1 MDEKEIKNIV
11 QHYQDMPEEEIEKI
25 LHYIKEQQEQELGA
39 NIELEL
45 DFVDGCM
52 TYLPENGQQ
61 KVVIDIS
68 KIYDLKNDKIFGL
81 DVSSESE
88 KAEFIDIVLGTFHEL
103 RHVKQYQDTM
113 VNPVKN
119 EDTIKQTREMI
130 INDAFTGFR
139 NDFNYEESM
148 IEIDAM
154 KASLEETVQFFEE
167 MGVEITPDEVFKVM
181 KEKELSILN
190 YDLKDFGNNYET
202 AFEHLKQI
210 YGQHTNIK
218 GMNTILKTYLSEDK
232 KQALSE
238 KCQGLMA
245 EYNKETDVERKLD
258 LLAQMSLEISPEL
271 REKYPLSEAMLQE
284 MEQNKDN
291 KEQENE
297 QPINEFNQQRE
308 PSVLDKVSNGLDGVI
323 NGMDNFQNKMEG
335 AIDNVIVPGMEKV
348 LSASTGLLKSYF
360 TQTLAKAG
368 ISLANITGITSMIK
382 SVNPRKLV
390 SMDRLM
396 NIERQKEQNRAMEEE
411 LDVYG
416 RNNR

>member
-1 MDEKEIKNIV
+1 MDKKEIRNIV
-11 QHYQDMPEEEIEKI
+11 QHYQDMPEEEIEKV
-25 LHYIKEQQEQELGA
+25 LQYIKEQKEKELSA

-52 TYLPENGQQ
+52 TYFPENGQH
-61 KVVIDIS
+61 KIVIDIS
-68 KIYDLKNDKIFGL
+68 GLYDLKNNKIFGL

-88 KAEFIDIVLGTFHEL
+88 KAEFIDLVLGTFHEL
-103 RHVKQYQDTM
+103 RHVKQYQDTI
-113 VNPVKN
+113 VNPIKN
-119 EDTIKQTREMI
+119 GDTIKQTREMI

-167 MGVEITPDEVFKVM
+167 MGVKITPDEVFKVM

-190 YDLKDFGNNYET
+190 YDLKEFGDNYET
-202 AFEHLKQI
+202 AFKYLEQI
-210 YGQHTNIK
+210 YGQHIDIK
-218 GMNTILKTYLSEDK
+218 GMDIILKTYLSEEK

-271 REKYPLSEAMLQE
+271 REKYPLSEAMIQE
-284 MEQNKDN
+284 VEQNRDN
-291 KEQENE
+291 KEIEEE
-297 QPINEFNQQRE
+297 QSINELKKKRE
-308 PSVLDKVSNGLDGVI
+308 PVVLDKVSNGLDGVI

-348 LSASTGLLKSYF
+348 LSSSTVLLKSYF
-360 TQTLAKAG
+360 TQTLARAG

-396 NIERQKEQNRAMEEE
+396 NIERQKERNRAREE
-411 LDVYG
+411 
-416 RNNR
+416 RN